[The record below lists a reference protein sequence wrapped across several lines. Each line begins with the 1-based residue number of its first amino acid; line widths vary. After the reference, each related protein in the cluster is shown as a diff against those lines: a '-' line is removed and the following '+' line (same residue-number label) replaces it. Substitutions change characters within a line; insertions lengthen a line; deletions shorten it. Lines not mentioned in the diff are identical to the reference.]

1 MRCVAHWSMTAYV
14 DEPSENGVEVE
25 FTYRGK
31 GRKLHRI
38 KLFENAVRALRK
50 WIRTQPAY
58 ENVSVQRVGEILT
71 GYYLDFIWTE
81 VGQVIQYEEHLLPP
95 CERQAKLTNATQSE
109 NDMAT
114 KKSKTAKKSVKKT
127 SVKKSRASKPS
138 ITLATYTLMHKFG
151 PDNVTVAQ
159 ATELAKQC
167 KPDTKFNAWHLY
179 FHRKNYRVL
188 DLNGE
193 LDEKIAQNNPELRRM
208 IGSLKHKANKP
219 GSKAAPKKA
228 AKSASKKR
236 TVRIKLKRSKK

>member
-1 MRCVAHWSMTAYV
+1 MRCVAHWSTKAYV

-31 GRKLHRI
+31 GRKIHRV
-38 KLFENAVRALRK
+38 KLFGNAVRALRK
-50 WIRTQPAY
+50 WVRTQDKYMAA
-58 ENVSVQRVGEILT
+58 SARRVDRILT

-81 VGQVIQYEEHLLPP
+81 VGQVIQYEEHQLTL
-95 CERQAKLTNATQSE
+95 CERKAKLTNATQSE

-127 SVKKSRASKPS
+127 SVKKSKVSKPS

-179 FHRKNYRVL
+179 FHRKNYRVA

-193 LDEKIAQNNPELRRM
+193 LDEKIAANNPELRRM

-219 GSKAAPKKA
+219 GSKATTKKA
-228 AKSASKKR
+228 TKAVSKKR
-236 TVRIKLKRSKK
+236 VVRIKLKRSKK